1 MAKYVNK
8 VCQPMPFATL
18 SILISN
24 ILKCGAV
31 LPYGR
36 KCLTLHY
43 LSNTL
48 KKVKNIMETIAKGKY
63 VALAYK
69 IFVVGAEQDVPVF
82 EFTSEH
88 PDAFVFGND
97 LSMIE
102 GFMKNIEGLKK
113 GDKFDFTLAPA
124 EAFGEKN
131 QDMIIPIEKDIFKN
145 GDGEFD
151 TERVA
156 LGNYVP
162 MMTANG
168 QRVEGLV
175 IEITDTHVTLDFN
188 HQLAGESVRYQGEVL
203 VVRDATDAELHPHQ
217 GCGSCSG
224 NCGDGG
230 CSGCSGCN

>member
-1 MAKYVNK
+1 
-8 VCQPMPFATL
+8 
-18 SILISN
+18 
-24 ILKCGAV
+24 
-31 LPYGR
+31 
-36 KCLTLHY
+36 
-43 LSNTL
+43 
-48 KKVKNIMETIAKGKY
+48 METIAKGKY

-97 LSMIE
+97 FSMIE
-102 GFMKNIEGLKK
+102 GFMKNIEGLKE

-124 EAFGEKN
+124 DAFGEKN

-224 NCGDGG
+224 NCGEGG

>member
-1 MAKYVNK
+1 MEENK
-8 VCQPMPFATL
+8 NNYISVSYKLYSIDNGESEFTEEAPASRPFQF
-18 SILISN
+18 ISG
-24 ILKCGAV
+24 LG
-31 LPYGR
+31 
-36 KCLTLHY
+36 LTL
-43 LSNTL
+43 
-48 KKVKNIMETIAKGKY
+48 EA
-63 VALAYK
+63 
-69 IFVVGAEQDVPVF
+69 F
-82 EFTSEH
+82 ESQ
-88 PDAFVFGND
+88 
-97 LSMIE
+97 LI
-102 GFMKNIEGLKK
+102 GLQA
-113 GDKFDFTLAPA
+113 GDKFDF
-124 EAFGEKN
+124 
-131 QDMIIPIEKDIFKN
+131 IIPQGEAYGEYDEEHVLDLPRHLFEV
-145 GDGEFD
+145 DGKFD

>member
-1 MAKYVNK
+1 
-8 VCQPMPFATL
+8 
-18 SILISN
+18 
-24 ILKCGAV
+24 
-31 LPYGR
+31 
-36 KCLTLHY
+36 
-43 LSNTL
+43 
-48 KKVKNIMETIAKGKY
+48 
-63 VALAYK
+63 
-69 IFVVGAEQDVPVF
+69 
-82 EFTSEH
+82 
-88 PDAFVFGND
+88 
-97 LSMIE
+97 MIE
-102 GFMKNIEGLKK
+102 GFMKNIEGLKE

-175 IEITDTHVTLDFN
+175 IEISDTHVTLDFN